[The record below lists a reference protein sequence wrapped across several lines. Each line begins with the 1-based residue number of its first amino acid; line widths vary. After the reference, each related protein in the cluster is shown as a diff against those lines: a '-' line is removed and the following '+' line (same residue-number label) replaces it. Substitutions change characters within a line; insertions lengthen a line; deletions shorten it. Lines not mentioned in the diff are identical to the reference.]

1 MVQMCCD
8 PSCDQ
13 FAKKEET
20 YVSTVC
26 VAEMLLATDHARNA
40 LRLAFVAEE
49 SLHLMHAHTGQEDGS
64 LVDRLVTAINDAA
77 DDVAGDGLSGHG
89 DKVVYLLPDDKAK
102 CYLFLQRA
110 RCRFTHYQELCHDG
124 RELA

>member
-1 MVQMCCD
+1 MLQMCCD

-20 YVSTVC
+20 FVSTVC

-40 LRLAFVAEE
+40 AGLAFVAEE
-49 SLHLMHAHTGQEDGS
+49 SLRLMHAHTGQEDGS

-89 DKVVYLLPDDKAK
+89 DKVVYQLPDVESQK
-102 CYLFLQRA
+102 LFV
-110 RCRFTHYQELCHDG
+110 
-124 RELA
+124 LAVSAMQFYPLPGTLP